1 MSAKPQIFVFHLK
14 EVIYT
19 AIFIIL
25 GILFLLLLLIMFKP
39 DSDRKET
46 EGSVSGN
53 TQQTGNVYV
62 PGTYTT
68 IVYLDGQSFEVQVTT
83 MEDHISDITLH
94 AQDSTLSSLYP
105 LLEPSMA
112 SLSQQICETQSFDN
126 LSISEDASYT
136 SQLLLDAISA
146 SVAMAIPDDTQTS
159 EMQTLQ
165 APSSQIPAEKE

>member
-1 MSAKPQIFVFHLK
+1 
-14 EVIYT
+14 
-19 AIFIIL
+19 
-25 GILFLLLLLIMFKP
+25 
-39 DSDRKET
+39 
-46 EGSVSGN
+46 
-53 TQQTGNVYV
+53 
-62 PGTYTT
+62 
-68 IVYLDGQSFEVQVTT
+68 

-165 APSSQIPAEKE
+165 APTSQIPAEKE